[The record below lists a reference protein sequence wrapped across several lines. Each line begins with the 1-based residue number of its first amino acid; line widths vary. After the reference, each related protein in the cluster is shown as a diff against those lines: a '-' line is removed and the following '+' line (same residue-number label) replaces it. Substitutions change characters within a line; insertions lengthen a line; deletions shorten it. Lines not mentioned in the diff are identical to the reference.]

1 MSSATNLIY
10 NRAPAW
16 LQNILV
22 STYGYK
28 LYHKR
33 YTGIFEEIRDLVR
46 SSRSWSQQQKE
57 SWQAEQLHLMIK
69 HCRESVPYYQRLFS
83 EHGLHEQD
91 FTHPQD
97 IKKLPILTKA
107 VLKQNID
114 LFRSSTGKTFLTQ
127 QTSGSTGTPLRLE
140 VDEYTY
146 KLAMALVV
154 DHEETNGVPFG
165 SRRATF
171 AGRMIKP
178 AENLTPPFSR
188 FNKAEN
194 QKLFSSYHLNVK
206 TFPYYA
212 DELNEFSPVELI
224 GYPSAISDLANHYLS
239 SGITPGFRLSAVVTN
254 SETLLDWQRDVIE
267 SAFNC
272 PVFDYYGTAEYVT
285 FASQNADQIYQ
296 VSPLLGI
303 TEIAGPDDD
312 LLLATSLTNRTMPL
326 LRYELGDTAVAAGGS
341 STGPVYEIER
351 IKGRIDDY
359 VILPSGRKI
368 GRLDHIF
375 KGIQEITEA
384 QIVQDAPDHCTINL
398 VTNAP
403 CLDPI
408 ADRITRA
415 FEERTGDEM
424 RATVKTMPGIPRGP
438 NGKFKNVVQ
447 QFHPH
452 GCVNSNASDRLNR

>member
-10 NRAPAW
+10 NRSPAW

-22 STYGYK
+22 STYGYR
-28 LYHKR
+28 LYRKR
-33 YTGIFEEIRDLVR
+33 YSGIFKDILDLVR
-46 SSRSWSQQQKE
+46 TSRGWSQQQKE
-57 SWQAEQLHLMIK
+57 SWQGEQLHLMIK

-83 EHGLHEQD
+83 EYGLHEQD

-97 IKKLPILTKA
+97 VTKLPVLTKA

-114 LFRSSTGKTFLTQ
+114 LFRSSTGRAFLTQ

-194 QKLFSSYHLNVK
+194 QRLFSSYHLNAK
-206 TFPYYA
+206 TFPCYA
-212 DELNEFSPVELI
+212 NELKAFSPVELI
-224 GYPSAISDLANHYLS
+224 GYPSAISDLANHYLL
-239 SGITPGFRLSAVVTN
+239 SGVSPEFRLSAVVTN

-267 SAFNC
+267 SVFNC

-285 FASQNADQIYQ
+285 FASQNADRIYQ

-303 TEIAGPDDD
+303 TETAGPDGD
-312 LLLATSLTNRTMPL
+312 LLLATSLTNRAMPL
-326 LRYELGDTAVAAGGS
+326 LRYELGDTAVAAHGN

-351 IKGRIDDY
+351 ITGRIDDY
-359 VILPSGRKI
+359 VILPSGQKI

-375 KGIQEITEA
+375 KGVQDISEA
-384 QIVQDAPDHCTINL
+384 QIVQDASDHCTINL
-398 VTNAP
+398 VTNLP
-403 CLDPI
+403 SLNPI
-408 ADRITRA
+408 AAQIKRA
-415 FEERTGDEM
+415 FEERTGQEM
-424 RATVKTMPGIPRGP
+424 RVTVKAIPGIPRGP

-447 QFHPH
+447 EFHSS
-452 GCVNSNASDRLNR
+452 GSSNIKISDQTNY